1 MEEKS
6 SEILFEN
13 STNKLA
19 SQNKMQC
26 LKTQSFA
33 FPVQQIL
40 PENFEE
46 EYSYH
51 CEVIYNIILA

>member
-6 SEILFEN
+6 SGILVEN
-13 STNKLA
+13 STNKTE
-19 SQNKMQC
+19 NKMQC

-40 PENFEE
+40 PE
-46 EYSYH
+46 YSDH